1 MIILAKSQFNW
12 LGGSDK
18 KIFKISANEN
28 TLWTLAAMLDFKS
41 APKTQWTFL
50 ASLVEIC
57 SAFQRRRF
65 KCEKLMDGQTLT
77 HDKISHGLWPGELK
91 KWFFLLK
98 QDLNL
103 EFFTQVNI
111 MRGKFVISNTTD
123 NLLKRNR
130 YKESKQSLTHG
141 SVLLYT
147 LSRLFV
153 SFSLSTSLL

>member
-1 MIILAKSQFNW
+1 
-12 LGGSDK
+12 
-18 KIFKISANEN
+18 
-28 TLWTLAAMLDFKS
+28 
-41 APKTQWTFL
+41 
-50 ASLVEIC
+50 
-57 SAFQRRRF
+57 
-65 KCEKLMDGQTLT
+65 MDGRTLT

-103 EFFTQVNI
+103 EFFTQANI